1 MEQQYSSRS
10 PAVKRLMQE
19 AKELHSPTEMYH
31 AHPVE
36 DNLFEWH
43 FTVRGAPDTAFAG
56 GIYHGRITLPAEY
69 PMKPPSI
76 MLYTPNGRFAIN
88 TKICLSISGYHP
100 ESWQP
105 SWSIRTAL
113 LAIIGFMPTPGN
125 GAIGALDYTDE
136 ERQVLAKKSVDWRC
150 QTCNACMKE
159 ILLPLT
165 TTGDNNEASEAKE
178 LAKQIEFKDESAN
191 ASAASAFNA
200 TAVGNDSSVNDASNV
215 EQSIETTEQTQRA
228 QRRPRVRR
236 ERRNTSNHANDT
248 AAPFNYNIV
257 LLNVLI
263 LFVAIALAYLI
274 FRRIYMESTLDALNS
289 TPIIDQ
295 ISIQSASETELNDA
309 GETRERDL

>member
-19 AKELHSPTEMYH
+19 AKELHSATEMYH

-150 QTCNACMKE
+150 QTCNVCMKE

-191 ASAASAFNA
+191 ASAANAFSA
-200 TAVGNDSSVNDASNV
+200 TATSNGDSVNDAINV
-215 EQSIETTEQTQRA
+215 QQSIEAVQQTQ

-236 ERRNTSNHANDT
+236 QRPNTSNHANDA
-248 AAPFNYNIV
+248 AAPFNYNVV

-274 FRRIYMESTLDALNS
+274 FRRVYMDSTLDTFNS

>member
-19 AKELHSPTEMYH
+19 AKELHEPTEMYH

-43 FTVRGAPDTAFAG
+43 FTVRGAPDTSFAG

-76 MLYTPNGRFAIN
+76 MLYTPNGRFATN

-150 QTCNACMKE
+150 QTCNACIKE

-165 TTGDNNEASEAKE
+165 ITENHGEASEAKE

-191 ASAASAFNA
+191 ASAASAFSA
-200 TAVGNDSSVNDASNV
+200 QTANISSETVTTDTNCVQASSELS
-215 EQSIETTEQTQRA
+215 EQAQRA

-236 ERRNTSNHANDT
+236 ERRNTSSQAQD
-248 AAPFNYNIV
+248 AASAFNYNLI
-257 LLNVLI
+257 LLNALI
-263 LFVAIALAYLI
+263 LFVAIALAYLVL
-274 FRRIYMESTLDALNS
+274 RRVYVDSSIDAINS
-289 TPIIDQ
+289 TPDINQ
-295 ISIQSASETELNDA
+295 ISVMQSASEAELNDA
-309 GETRERDL
+309 GEA

>member
-1 MEQQYSSRS
+1 
-10 PAVKRLMQE
+10 MQE
-19 AKELHSPTEMYH
+19 AKELHEPTEMYH

-43 FTVRGAPDTAFAG
+43 FTVRGAPDTSFAG

-136 ERQVLAKKSVDWRC
+136 ERQLLAKKSVDWRC
-150 QTCNACMKE
+150 QTCNVCMKE
-159 ILLPLT
+159 VLLPLT
-165 TTGDNNEASEAKE
+165 TVSNNDEASEAKE
-178 LAKQIEFKDESAN
+178 LAKQIEFKDESTN
-191 ASAASAFNA
+191 ASAASTFSAPTVNVSSETVTTDA
-200 TAVGNDSSVNDASNV
+200 TSVQPASEQNDQA
-215 EQSIETTEQTQRA
+215 QRA

-236 ERRNTSNHANDT
+236 ERRITSSQAHDSTPA
-248 AAPFNYNIV
+248 FNYNV
-257 LLNVLI
+257 MLLNALI
-263 LFVAIALAYLI
+263 LLVAIALAYLI
-274 FRRIYMESTLDALNS
+274 FRRIYMDESIDTINS
-289 TPIIDQ
+289 TANIND
-295 ISIQSASETELNDA
+295 ISVMQSASEAELNDA
-309 GETRERDL
+309 GETRESEL